1 MFARTLL
8 AILLTLG
15 LLTGAPAFACAAADV
30 SQDCACC
37 PVEEPMTCCE
47 APADLP
53 KQPPVPLAPS
63 AVDLKLALAPVLKVI
78 GEVVERDAF
87 QPAPVEKCLGE
98 VTARTV
104 FERIGIRLI

>member
-15 LLTGAPAFACAAADV
+15 LLTGAPAFACAAAV
-30 SQDCACC
+30 PEDCGCC
-37 PVEEPMTCCE
+37 PVEETMSCCE

-53 KQPPVPLAPS
+53 KQPPVPVSPT
-63 AVDLKLALAPVLKVI
+63 AVDLKLALVPVLRVI
-78 GEVVERDAF
+78 GQVVERDGF
-87 QPAPVEKCLGE
+87 EPAHVEESSGR
-98 VTARTV
+98 VSARTV